1 MSDNIE
7 LVELN
12 DDYATQVILVLQG
25 RRDRLGERES

>member
-12 DDYATQVILVLQG
+12 DDYATQVILVLQE